1 MAMPPD
7 REQEIARISDAM
19 GRLRVLIG
27 RRVIGR
33 RVLDRVAPMLDLSDL
48 DVLGLVPAQDGGEE
62 VSVGDIARVLR
73 IHPSRASRL
82 VAELVEKGFLL
93 RAVSQ
98 RDARRAVLLR
108 SDSGNRICT
117 EIRQM
122 KREVI
127 GEIVG
132 DWPEA
137 DLADFARAFE
147 TFILSWEE
155 RLTPPS

>member
-1 MAMPPD
+1 MPSPHN
-7 REQEIARISDAM
+7 EQEIARISDAM

-33 RVLDRVAPMLDLSDL
+33 RVLERVAPMLDLSDL
-48 DVLGLVPAQDGGEE
+48 DVLGLIPATDAGAE

-82 VAELVEKGFLL
+82 VADLVQKGFLL

-98 RDARRAVLLR
+98 QDARRAVLLR
-108 SDSGNRICT
+108 SESGNRICA

-132 DWPEA
+132 DWPEE

-147 TFILSWEE
+147 AFILAWEE